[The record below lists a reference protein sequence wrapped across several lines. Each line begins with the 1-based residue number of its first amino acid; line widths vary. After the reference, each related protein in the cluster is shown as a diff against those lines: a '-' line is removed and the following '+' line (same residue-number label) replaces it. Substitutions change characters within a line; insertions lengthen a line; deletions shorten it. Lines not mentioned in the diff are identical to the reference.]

1 MLFFITIDKVIYIIE
16 IIIDRTLYIVL
27 FFLFIN
33 GLFCVSAGASIPI
46 ITTSGMNI
54 ISFIKIG
61 IVRFIQIY
69 GVNIKNKDEDIRQ
82 SILLFACTPNA
93 VSLIPLNVNNKSITS
108 LNIPKIIEIIIIKI
122 NFVIVRYKPSKPYFI
137 LSLSFSENYFKKQ
150 KKDE

>member
-1 MLFFITIDKVIYIIE
+1 
-16 IIIDRTLYIVL
+16 
-27 FFLFIN
+27 
-33 GLFCVSAGASIPI
+33 
-46 ITTSGMNI
+46 MNI

-122 NFVIVRYKPSKPYFI
+122 NFVIVRYKPSKPYFF
-137 LSLSFSENYFKKQ
+137 LNNV
-150 KKDE
+150 